1 VYFLNGKSSRIKM
14 TSVLECFPD
23 EYEPRETQK
32 EILNAIEQQL
42 RSGYKTIVLSAPT
55 GVGKSL
61 IAATLARYYG
71 GSFIVTASKQLQDQ
85 YSKDLKFLMPVKG
98 KSNFACL
105 KLMEQQKIKKFD
117 TKKAIQIGLTCEK
130 GICEETTIK
139 RGKKNVEVCKFKPKL
154 GELEQFNDTYCHYY
168 EQKYRALMSPH
179 SIWNY
184 ASYFQLM
191 KFSRKAYAE
200 YISKPIAIFDE
211 AHKIEDQIIQFIGL
225 DIYSGSLTECGI
237 EVKAYNL
244 NDIEMV
250 IQLVDDLA
258 RAYSKQIK
266 DLQESRSF
274 QLYPDYIALAK
285 LENKYEKMANAHAE
299 ILSNKDNFI
308 INEPFRDAGGNF
320 RSVSVKPLDISKY
333 VSSFFDLENQI
344 FMSATIDKESFCE
357 NTGMDPSKV
366 AFVDTPKSP
375 FLPDKRRINFLNIR
389 KLSHSTSLDDE
400 LSVIKKIDDIMSE
413 HANDRGLILTSSEK
427 RCFDIMN
434 NLSEKNRK
442 RIRICHS
449 RNENGMSQDEV
460 LQEHAQDENGVLLS
474 SSLWE
479 GVDLK
484 DDLSRFQIIAKAPYP
499 NLSEKRTKIKMGK
512 FPLWYKSQT
521 LMKLLQGFGRS
532 IRNEDDWAVT
542 YVLDSAAHDLL
553 IQSKT
558 MIPKSYHDVLGFPS
572 YT

>member
-1 VYFLNGKSSRIKM
+1 M
-14 TSVLECFPD
+14 TTVLEHFPD

-32 EILNAIEQQL
+32 EILNAIEQKIK
-42 RSGYKTIVLSAPT
+42 SGYKTIILSAPT

-61 IAATLARYYG
+61 IAATVARYYG

-105 KLMEQQKIKKFD
+105 KLMEEQKLKKFD
-117 TKKAIQIGLTCEK
+117 TKKAIQNGLTCEK
-130 GICEETTIK
+130 GICEETKIK
-139 RGKKNVEVCKFKPKL
+139 NGKKVTEVCQFKPKI
-154 GELEQFNDTYCHYY
+154 GELEQFNDNYCHYY
-168 EQKYRALMSPH
+168 EQKYRALVSPH

-184 ASYFQLM
+184 AAYFQLM
-191 KFSRKAYAE
+191 KFGKKVYAE
-200 YISKPIAIFDE
+200 YISKPIAVFDE
-211 AHKIEDQIIQFIGL
+211 AHKIEDQIIQFIGF
-225 DIYSGSLTECGI
+225 DVYSGSLTECG
-237 EVKAYNL
+237 VDVNAYNL
-244 NDIEMV
+244 SEIEM
-250 IQLVDDLA
+250 IGELVDDLSRGYA
-258 RAYSKQIK
+258 KQIK
-266 DLQESRSF
+266 DMVESRAF
-274 QLYPDYIALAK
+274 QLRPDYTALAR
-285 LENKYEKMANAHAE
+285 LENRYERMANAHAE
-299 ILSNKDNFI
+299 ILDNKENFI
-308 INEPFRDAGGNF
+308 INEPYKDSTGSF

-357 NTGMDPSKV
+357 NTGLDPSKV

-375 FLPDKRRINFLNIR
+375 FLPDKRRISFLNIK
-389 KLSHSTSLDDE
+389 KLSRSTSWNDE
-400 LSVIKKIDDIMSE
+400 LAVIKKIDEIMSE

-427 RCFDIMN
+427 RCFDILN
-434 NLSEKNRK
+434 NLSDKNKR

-449 RNENGMSQDEV
+449 RNENGMSQDEI
-460 LQEHAQDENGVLLS
+460 LQEHAGDEKGVLLS

-499 NLSEKRTKIKMGK
+499 NLSERRTKIKMEK

-532 IRNEDDWAVT
+532 IRSEDDWATT

-553 IQSKT
+553 IQSKA

-572 YT
+572 YA